1 MMTISVSAL
10 ACALLLASA
19 TAESVKPHAPIAIQS
34 NNDFA
39 NCSCVMSGM
48 GTQANPY
55 VIGPW
60 AISTNGG
67 IAVTVDGTN
76 LTSSFVLYNLE
87 ISGNS
92 SGTDTGIL
100 LNHINPSGTQTIIA
114 EIYGVTSSIQNA
126 NVGILVENSSYVV
139 LDGAGE
145 NPNGPGVASTGAGSI
160 NDNLNGAVDVENS
173 SYVSVEGWQLSAN
186 GADHAPDYVGLDP
199 GVQYWG
205 VGGIRFFGVS
215 NSLIDHNSANNDT
228 NVSYTL
234 FASSSNRVTNNT
246 ADYPFTHNILI
257 ADGSSYN
264 TVTGNVVGTAD
275 FINIMVADPLPGTS
289 TLTTYGASHD
299 NVISNNVNH
308 GAGPT
313 GHEKAAG
320 IVPAF
325 LGGIV
330 ILNGS
335 YNNQIVNNQGIG
347 ANLGPDLV
355 WAQAVPNANT
365 PIGVTNYPPAL
376 NCNVTASEGGGGV
389 SNLNGNVWR
398 GNTYK
403 TIASCLPAQ

>member
-67 IAVTVDGTN
+67 IAVSVDGTN

-114 EIYGVTSSIQNA
+114 EIYGVRSSIQNA

-139 LDGAGE
+139 LDGAG
-145 NPNGPGVASTGAGSI
+145 
-160 NDNLNGAVDVENS
+160 ENS

-308 GAGPT
+308 NSGPN
-313 GHEKAAG
+313 GHEKDAG

-335 YNNQIVNNQGIG
+335 YNNQIVNNQGTG